1 MGFLTFIVK
10 RARLSEIDIDVDKD
24 WQTKGITNIKQVAE
38 SMAKGDLMVKD
49 TTILVRIVTGPD
61 GYVLTSRG
69 AGKLPTWAP
78 PGGALKYYFPVLI
91 ALSHSEAKV
100 AVDRSVNKSAPIT
113 TWNRQT
119 YGDAPADYIK
129 RLTPAIALVDAEA
142 VVTPDKTAQKTP
154 AIGTGYKLKI
164 PVGGAVADDGGAQT
178 DETVAAQNPAAN
190 DMHLLPAI
198 PALNDAY
205 YFGHVKK
212 FDVVWLN
219 IGTQGDGVWTITWE
233 YWNGAAWAA
242 LSGVVDN
249 TNGFRAIVGLHD
261 VSFTRPGDWAVTD
274 VGGVLGLYWI
284 RGRVSSYTSV
294 TAPPLGNQAW
304 VEIFV

>member
-10 RARLSEIDIDVDKD
+10 RGRLSEVDIDVDKD

-49 TTILVRIVTGPD
+49 TTILVRIATGPD

-78 PGGALKYYFPVLI
+78 AGGALKYYFPVLI
-91 ALSHSEAKV
+91 ESTHSEAKV
-100 AVDRSVNKSAPIT
+100 SVAQSILKDAPVATDRKYA
-113 TWNRQT
+113 

-142 VVTPDKTAQKTP
+142 VVTPDKTGEKTP
-154 AIGTGYKLKI
+154 TVGTGYKLKI
-164 PVGGAVADDGGAQT
+164 PVGGAVADDGGVQT

-205 YFGHVKK
+205 YFGHAKK

-249 TNGFRAIVGLHD
+249 TNGFTTVAGLHD
-261 VSFTRPGDWAVTD
+261 VSFTMPGDWATTD

-294 TAPPLGNQAW
+294 TTQPLGSQAW